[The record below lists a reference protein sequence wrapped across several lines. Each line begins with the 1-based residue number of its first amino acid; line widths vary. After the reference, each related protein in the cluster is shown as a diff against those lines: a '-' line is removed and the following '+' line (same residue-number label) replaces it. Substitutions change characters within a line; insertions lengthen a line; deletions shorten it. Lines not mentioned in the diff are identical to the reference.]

1 MIKNLCGAKH
11 ACFPKDILRDLNLFV
26 SYLSRLICNWLVG
39 IKCDDTCIQLDKAH
53 RSLLGPFLLEGG
65 TKMSCHSGLLQFF
78 KFSYALKKI
87 STQEQGK
94 NKTRVIKRRR
104 YSGNSMN
111 CCFYITL

>member
-11 ACFPKDILRDLNLFV
+11 ACFPKEILRDLNLFV
-26 SYLSRLICNWLVG
+26 SFLSRLICNWLIG
-39 IKCDDTCIQLDKAH
+39 IKCDNTCIQLDKVH
-53 RSLLGPFLLEGG
+53 RSLLEGG
-65 TKMSCHSGLLQFF
+65 TKMSCRKGLRQSF